1 MGIVHVVGLGPGDL
15 NGLPLGTYRLLQS
28 GWPVVLRTAVH
39 PVVSSLP
46 ELGVAYESLDD
57 IYETSETFDEAY
69 ARMAERV
76 RERARTHDHV
86 IYAVPGHPLIAEL
99 SVQLLLA
106 MNDPEVAIEIGPG
119 QSFLD
124 VAASR
129 LRIDSIEGLLLLD
142 GTQLASRLLHPRLHT
157 LIAQVYQR
165 QVATDV
171 KLSLMDV
178 YPDDYPVTVVRAAG
192 VAGEE
197 RIEVVPLYE
206 LDRLDWI
213 DHLTTVYVPP
223 VQEDRLTWRDP
234 FAAIGIVETLRGPDG
249 CPWDRKQTHESLRKY
264 VIEEAYEVAAA
275 IDEGDPDHLA
285 EELGDLL
292 LQVLLHAQ
300 IASEVGDFD
309 VRDVFARLSEKL
321 VRRHPHV
328 FGEKS
333 AQSAEEVNAIWE
345 RVKAEE
351 RTKQESQKSVL
362 ATVSF
367 AGPAL
372 AVAQGVQVA
381 AAKVGFDWAKLE
393 DVWDKIKEEMNELE
407 IELVRDRRRDTAV
420 AEELG
425 DLLFACVN
433 IARFLRLDAET
444 LLATA
449 TRKFTNRFQYVERR
463 VAESNESW
471 SDASPETLD
480 RYWNEAKITLP
491 KEN

>member
-1 MGIVHVVGLGPGDL
+1 MGIVHVVGLGPGDVD
-15 NGLPLGTYRLLQS
+15 GLPVGTYRLLQS
-28 GWPVVLRTAVH
+28 GWPVILRTAVH
-39 PVVSSLP
+39 PVVASLP
-46 ELGVAYESLDD
+46 ELGVEYESLDD

-69 ARMAERV
+69 ARMAKRV
-76 RERARTHDHV
+76 RERAKTHDHV

-99 SVQLLLA
+99 SVQLLLTTT
-106 MNDPEVAIEIGPG
+106 DSDVVIEIGPG

-129 LRIDSIEGLLLLD
+129 LRIDPIEGLLLLD
-142 GTQLASRLLHPRLHT
+142 GTQPASRLLNPRVHT

-178 YPDDYPVTVVRAAG
+178 YPDDYQVTVVRAAG

-197 RIEVVPLYE
+197 RLETVPLYE

-223 VQEDRLTWRDP
+223 VQDAQLTWRDP
-234 FAAIGIVETLRGPDG
+234 FAAVEIVETLRGPDG

-275 IDEGDPDHLA
+275 IDERDPDHLA

-328 FGEKS
+328 FGEGT
-333 AQSAEEVNAIWE
+333 AQSVDEVNAIWE
-345 RVKAEE
+345 RVKEE
-351 RTKQESQKSVL
+351 EHAKQESRQSTL
-362 ATVSF
+362 AAVSF

-372 AVAQGVQVA
+372 MVAQAVQTA
-381 AAKVGFDWAKLE
+381 AAKVGFDWTKLE
-393 DVWDKIKEEMNELE
+393 DVWGKIKEEMNELE
-407 IELVRDRRRDTAV
+407 IELVRDRRRDAAV

-433 IARFLRLDAET
+433 VARFLQLDAET
-444 LLATA
+444 LLAEA
-449 TRKFTNRFQYVERR
+449 TRKFIHRFQYVERR
-463 VAESNESW
+463 VAEGNESW
-471 SDASPETLD
+471 AEISPETLD
-480 RYWNEAKITLP
+480 SYWNEAKITLP
-491 KEN
+491 REN